1 MKHFKFIPLAVV
13 LTALSACH
21 SGGVGVDSGASQ
33 KAGTA
38 SENGLK
44 SDRSIRASTSGAATI
59 AMPAAPLMVSAL
71 TELAKSQYLPPESTG
86 STSSGQMAGID
97 LRSLI
102 WQGAMRVP
110 QGVPASEMTSKPL
123 PPSAASSNDGINDAR
138 TAHLFGLLPIAACA
152 YPWNG
157 WPFDCFGCSKE
168 AAWARGMA
176 REVVY
181 ANTIL
186 SELYPSLG
194 SQALADP
201 SAARKAIQ
209 AAWKKLPAQTIVAA
223 WQQAGAQVEGSVN
236 FDFTGSGP
244 APIHFLI
251 SNNDF
256 QAGPAGW
263 KWSQNGSLWFGDGHI
278 SGQARD
284 LSLASA
290 VDKSTSQTSGS
301 GTSTSTGTE
310 QGAGG
315 SAGVK

>member
-1 MKHFKFIPLAVV
+1 MKRFKLIPLAAV

-21 SGGVGVDSGASQ
+21 NGGVGVDSSAGQ
-33 KAGTA
+33 KAATS
-38 SENGLK
+38 SETGLK
-44 SDRSIRASTSGAATI
+44 SDRSIRATTAGSATI
-59 AMPAAPLMVSAL
+59 QMPAAPLMIEAL
-71 TELAKSQYLPPESTG
+71 TELAKSQYLPPKSTA
-86 STSSGQMAGID
+86 SATSGPMAGID
-97 LRSLI
+97 IRSLI
-102 WQGAMRVP
+102 WGGAMRMP
-110 QGVPASEMTSKPL
+110 QGVPASAMVGKPL
-123 PPSAASSNDGINDAR
+123 PSSAASSSNDGINAR
-138 TAHLFGLLPIAACA
+138 TAHLFGLLPIAASA

-157 WPFDCFGCSKE
+157 WPFNCFGCNKE

-176 REVVY
+176 RQVVY
-181 ANTIL
+181 SNLIL

-194 SQALADP
+194 AQALADP
-201 SAARKAIQ
+201 AAAKAAVQ
-209 AAWKKLPAQTIVAA
+209 AAWNKLPAQTIVAA

-244 APIHFLI
+244 APIHFMI
-251 SNNDF
+251 GNNDF

-263 KWSQNGSLWFGDGHI
+263 KWSQSGVVWFGDGHI

-290 VDKSTSQTSGS
+290 VDKSTSQSSGT
-301 GTSTSTGTE
+301 GTSTGTSTE